1 MATVNYVCASHNY
14 AAAGGAAPGAGG
26 RPWADVLF
34 GRGGNAWRVWCLV
47 DTGADDSMLDLG
59 AASGLG
65 VNTMAPPGYSVL
77 NSSGGRTSYYYEP
90 RVNVAFAGLGR
101 PVAVPV
107 LFGRVS
113 VPILGRSALV
123 AAAGLELGFT
133 SLTWQHT

>member
-1 MATVNYVCASHNY
+1 MPPVNYVCASHMY
-14 AAAGGAAPGAGG
+14 AATGGAATGAGG

-34 GRGGNAWRVWCLV
+34 GRGGNTWRVWCLV

-65 VNTMAPPGYSVL
+65 VNMSSPPGYNVL
-77 NSSGGRTSYYYEP
+77 NSSGGRTSYYFEP
-90 RVNVAFAGLGR
+90 RVDVTFAGLAL
-101 PVAVPV
+101 PVTAPV

-133 SLTWQHT
+133 SLRWQHT